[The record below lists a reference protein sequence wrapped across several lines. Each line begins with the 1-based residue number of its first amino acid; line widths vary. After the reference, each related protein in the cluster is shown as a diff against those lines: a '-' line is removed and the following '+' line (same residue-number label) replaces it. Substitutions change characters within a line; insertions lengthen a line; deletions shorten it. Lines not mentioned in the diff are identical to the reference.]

1 VRGVDKKAIEG
12 VVSAMSNIR
21 IVAAAAALMTSA
33 IAASSPV
40 FAQSPGHPPVE
51 AFGQLPNLVG
61 PRLSPDGT
69 HMLVIQS
76 FEGRPLLAIYTIGA
90 PAGTKPVAVPSPDWL
105 IADARWAKND
115 RIIMYLQKNKQL
127 GFEYENAKQLQT
139 FGRAMVI
146 GVTGDDE
153 VVPFRHNPNFGS
165 NVGIAAVEDF
175 DLADPDRVF
184 IPFYVTTDNLDPIA
198 QASRLKGGGSTENMF
213 QQDMFRVNVRT
224 GDADIFGTG
233 NAMTT
238 QWFMDGN
245 GQIVARIDQSIN
257 PLTDHL
263 KGFSNGNLRDI
274 ASYDATSGG
283 GAHVLGLSG
292 DGKSLVRRA
301 LAGKTFGLVSVDLSS
316 GTQTTLFSNPD
327 YDLSEPVKDEWTGRV
342 IGARYKDDAV
352 KTEYFDP
359 AGMALQR
366 GIEQAF
372 PNTTAT
378 VVSSDVAG
386 DRVIVGSESPRQP
399 LSYYYLDRKTHQAA
413 ELGST
418 FPGLRQSDLGEM
430 KPYPYAARDGLPIHA
445 YLTIPPGRVPNNL
458 PVVVMPHGGPDSR
471 DAIGF
476 DWWTQFMANRGYAV
490 LQPNFRGS
498 SGYGSKFTGAGLH
511 QWGLKMQDD
520 ITDGVKKLIADGI
533 ADPKRICIVGA
544 SYGGYA
550 ALAGATFTPDL
561 YACAVS
567 FAGVSD
573 LPGMLLSERTRN
585 GKDSDVISFWES
597 RIGDD
602 TAQLE
607 ATSPARRASQV
618 KCPILLLHGDGDTT
632 VSIAQ
637 SETEEAALK
646 AAGKSVRFVRLQGD
660 DHYLRLAATRI
671 QMLKEVEA
679 FLSANIGN

>member
-1 VRGVDKKAIEG
+1 
-12 VVSAMSNIR
+12 
-21 IVAAAAALMTSA
+21 
-33 IAASSPV
+33 
-40 FAQSPGHPPVE
+40 
-51 AFGQLPNLVG
+51 
-61 PRLSPDGT
+61 
-69 HMLVIQS
+69 MLVIQS

-127 GFEYENAKQLQT
+127 GFEYENAKQLHT

-153 VVPFRHNPNFGS
+153 VVPFRHNPNFAM
-165 NVGIAAVEDF
+165 NVGIADVEDF
-175 DLADPDRVF
+175 DLADPDSVF
-184 IPFYVTTDNLDPIA
+184 IPFYVTTDNLDPIG
-198 QASRLKGGGSTENMF
+198 QASRLKGGDSTENMF

-238 QWFMDGN
+238 QWFMDGHGN
-245 GQIVARIDQSIN
+245 IVARIDQTVD
-257 PLTDHL
+257 PLSDNL
-263 KGFSNGNLRDI
+263 KAVSNGNARDI
-274 ASYDATSGG
+274 ASYDATGG
-283 GAHVLGLSG
+283 RGAHILGVSS
-292 DGKSLVRRA
+292 DGKSLIRKSLNGQTDA
-301 LAGKTFGLVSVDLSS
+301 LVSVDLSS
-316 GTQTTLFSNPD
+316 GAQTTLFSNPD
-327 YDLSEPVKDEWTGRV
+327 YDVSEPVKDEWTGRV
-342 IGARYKDDAV
+342 IGVRYEDDAL
-352 KTEYFDP
+352 KTVYFDA

-386 DRVIVGSESPRQP
+386 DRVIVASESSRQP
-399 LSYYYLDRKTHQAA
+399 LTYYYLDRKTHQAA

-418 FPGLRQSDLGEM
+418 YPGLSQSDLGEM
-430 KPYPYAARDGLPIHA
+430 KPYPYAARDGLSIHA
-445 YLTIPPGRVPNNL
+445 YLTIPPGRSLKNL

-476 DWWTQFMANRGYAV
+476 DWWAQFMANRGYAV

-561 YACAVS
+561 YACAIS

-573 LPGMLLSERTRN
+573 LPAMMLSERTRN
-585 GKDSDVISFWES
+585 GKDSDVISFWQS

-602 TAQLE
+602 TGQQQ
-607 ATSPARRASQV
+607 ATSPALHAAQV

-632 VSIAQ
+632 VPISQ

-646 AAGKSVRFVRLQGD
+646 AAGKSVRFVRLEGD
-660 DHYLRLAATRI
+660 DHYLRLAATRV
-671 QMLKEVEA
+671 QLLKEVET
-679 FLSANIGN
+679 FVSANIGN

>member
-1 VRGVDKKAIEG
+1 MGW
-12 VVSAMSNIR
+12 IR
-21 IVAAAAALMTSA
+21 AVCAAFVLLWATCAAAQT
-33 IAASSPV
+33 
-40 FAQSPGHPPVE
+40 PGHPPVE
-51 AFGQLPNLVG
+51 AFGQLPSLTG

-90 PAGTKPVAVPSPDWL
+90 PPGTKPVAVPSPDWL
-105 IADARWAKND
+105 IASARWVKND
-115 RIIMYLQKNKQL
+115 RIIMYLEKNKQL

-146 GVTGDDE
+146 SATGDDE
-153 VVPFRHNPNFGS
+153 VIPFRHNANFGN
-165 NVGIAAVEDF
+165 NVGIASVEDY
-175 DLADPDRVF
+175 DLADPNSVF
-184 IPFYVTTDNLDPIA
+184 IPFYVTTDNLDPIE

-213 QQDMFRVNVRT
+213 QQDVFRVNVRT

-233 NAMTT
+233 DAMTT
-238 QWFMDGN
+238 EWFMDGN
-245 GQIVARIDQSIN
+245 GQVVARIDQSVN

-263 KGFSNGNLRDI
+263 KAFSNGNLRDI
-274 ASYDATSGG
+274 ASYDATEGR

-292 DGKSLVRRA
+292 DGKSLVRTALTGDTHA
-301 LAGKTFGLVSVDLSS
+301 LASVDLSS
-316 GTQTTLFSNPD
+316 GAQTTLFSNPD
-327 YDLSEPVKDEWTGRV
+327 YDIGEPINDEWTGRV
-342 IGARYKDDAV
+342 IGARYEDDSLKSV
-352 KTEYFDP
+352 YFDP

-399 LSYYYLDRKTHQAA
+399 LTYYYLDRKTHQAA

-418 FPGLRQSDLGEM
+418 FPGLSQSDLGEM
-430 KPYPYAARDGLPIHA
+430 KPYPYAARDGLSIHA
-445 YLTIPPGRVPNNL
+445 YLTIPPGRTPKNL

-471 DAIGF
+471 DSIGF
-476 DWWTQFMANRGYAV
+476 DWWVQFMANRGYAV

-498 SGYGSKFTGAGLH
+498 SGYGSKFSGAGLH

-550 ALAGATFTPDL
+550 ALAGATFTPNL

-573 LPGMLLSERTRN
+573 LPGMLLNERTRN
-585 GKDSDVISFWES
+585 GKDSDVISFWQS

-602 TAQLE
+602 AAQLD
-607 ATSPARRASQV
+607 ATSPARHAAQV

-632 VSIAQ
+632 VAIAQ
-637 SETEEAALK
+637 SEEEEAALK
-646 AAGKSVRFVRLQGD
+646 AAGKSVRFVRLEGD

-679 FLSANIGN
+679 FLAANIGN